1 MSGERTEAD
10 RLAVSLLRGPTP
22 DESAS
27 RPIASSTPVAIVLS
41 LFIAYHAV
49 TLLLHTVPVPAL
61 RAVRAALDRPLAIS
75 AYSALNGNPRG
86 WGLFAPDANQ
96 ANYFMKVLIEDA
108 TGRRRDL
115 QVDFYGRRTYPYLLY
130 DRLASLNRRVAQSEV
145 ALRPVYAAWACRDWE
160 RTHGGEPAEAAVLIR
175 RWTLIPAPE
184 KAYATMGYHP
194 MGLDPN
200 EDQETRF
207 ACATTPGG
215 RLPDALRRRFGL
227 PPQRDPAVAK
237 PPAAPT
243 PSETPVE
250 PSRDGY

>member
-1 MSGERTEAD
+1 M
-10 RLAVSLLRGPTP
+10 
-22 DESAS
+22 
-27 RPIASSTPVAIVLS
+27 AIVLS
-41 LFIAYHAV
+41 VLIAYHAV

-108 TGRRRDL
+108 SGRRRDL

-130 DRLASLNRRVAQSEV
+130 DRLASLNRRVAQSDIS
-145 ALRPVYAAWACRDWE
+145 LRPVYAAWACRRWE
-160 RTHGGEPAEAAVLIR
+160 RTHGGEPAAAAVLIR
-175 RWTLIPAPE
+175 RWTRIPAPE
-184 KAYATMGYHP
+184 TAYATMGYHP

-207 ACATTPGG
+207 DCATTPGG

-227 PPQRDPAVAK
+227 PPQPDPTVAK
-237 PPAAPT
+237 PPAAPA
-243 PSETPVE
+243 PSDTPVE